1 MIALGAITS
10 GLRTALNDG
19 CRSSPSPAV
28 ALEMVAE
35 RHWRFQIGT
44 QQLEHAFAVDEPHT
58 SQVEAVEV
66 QQVEHE
72 LDEARRRRD
81 VSSSA
86 TCVAPIACSAVV
98 CAKQLNSCGVVRRM
112 LIAPK

>member
-1 MIALGAITS
+1 
-10 GLRTALNDG
+10 
-19 CRSSPSPAV
+19 
-28 ALEMVAE
+28 
-35 RHWRFQIGT
+35 
-44 QQLEHAFAVDEPHT
+44 
-58 SQVEAVEV
+58 V